1 MFKLFDR
8 KLQQKMKL
16 TGFTRF
22 YVVHEE
28 RMHS

>member
-1 MFKLFDR
+1 MSKLFNQ